1 MKIRFFSIYV
11 FSLLIVSGLYAQE
24 GSTVNRKNII
34 EVLNSTDSATKAT
47 VRIHQDKRIDAL
59 MANKKA
65 QSQQQANGFRI
76 QIFSS
81 NLRTAKTE
89 AFKVE
94 QTIRES
100 YPDLAVYVNYTSP
113 FWKVRVGDFKSKS
126 EAQSLKNQLVDSFP
140 TLKSEIYVVPE
151 IINVSESN

>member
-1 MKIRFFSIYV
+1 MKIRFFSICV
-11 FSLLIVSGLYAQE
+11 ILLLIVSGLHAQE
-24 GSTVNRKNII
+24 NSTGSRKNII
-34 EVLNSTDSATKAT
+34 DVLNSTDSLSKAT

-65 QSQQQANGFRI
+65 QGQQANGFRI

-81 NLRTAKTE
+81 NLRTAKAE

-94 QTIRES
+94 QSIRES
-100 YPDLAVYVNYTSP
+100 YPDLAIYVNYTSP

-126 EAQSLKNQLVDSFP
+126 EAQSLKNQLVDSLP

-151 IINVSESN
+151 IINVPESN

>member
-1 MKIRFFSIYV
+1 MKIRFFSICV
-11 FSLLIVSGLYAQE
+11 ILLLIVSGLHAQE

-34 EVLNSTDSATKAT
+34 EVLNSTDSATKAI

-65 QSQQQANGFRI
+65 QGQQANGFRI

-126 EAQSLKNQLVDSFP
+126 EAQSLKNQLVDSLP

-151 IINVSESN
+151 IINVPESN

>member
-1 MKIRFFSIYV
+1 MKIRFFSICV
-11 FSLLIVSGLYAQE
+11 ILLLIVSGLHAQE
-24 GSTVNRKNII
+24 NSIGSRKNII
-34 EVLNSTDSATKAT
+34 DVLNSTDSVSKAT

-65 QSQQQANGFRI
+65 QGQQANGFRI

-151 IINVSESN
+151 IINVPESN